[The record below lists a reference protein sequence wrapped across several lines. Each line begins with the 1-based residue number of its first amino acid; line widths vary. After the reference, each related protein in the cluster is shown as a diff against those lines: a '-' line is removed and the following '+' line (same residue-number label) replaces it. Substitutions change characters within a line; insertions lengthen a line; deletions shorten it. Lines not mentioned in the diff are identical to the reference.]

1 MDSHLIR
8 LENVT
13 KRFAN
18 VLANDNISMEIS
30 EGEIHALL
38 GENGAGKT
46 TLMNILSGRYQPDQ
60 GKIFLKG
67 KELRL
72 KSPKDALQNGI
83 GMVHQ
88 HFMLIENL
96 TVAEN
101 IILGMENQPLFFNKR
116 KIEENIEKISS
127 QYKLKV
133 NPESKI
139 WELSVGEQ
147 QKVEI
152 LKILYRKAKILIMD
166 EPTAVLTPPEIEELF
181 NTLKFLVRKG
191 HTVIFITH
199 KLEEVLEI
207 ANQITILRRGRVI
220 VKTSP
225 EHISSKREL
234 ARMMVGREVVLS
246 ITKKSIIP
254 GPPIISVNRL
264 SGLGKRGEVAF
275 REISFDVRKGEIF
288 TITGVSGNGQTELV
302 ETLVGLRKPLNGTIH
317 FHKLPKKENQ
327 RDVLWGYIPEDRV
340 KMGSAQGLSIME
352 NLILTNYSLFTK
364 NLFLMK
370 GKIKKNAYE
379 LINHYNI
386 FAESLK
392 MPARQLSGGNLQ
404 KLILARELSRN
415 PLLLIAH
422 QPTHG
427 LDIGATEEIW
437 EELIAFREKGAVLL
451 ISGDLKEVL
460 TLSDRIAV
468 IFRGRIMDI
477 FSGYDEE
484 KIGEIGL
491 LMAGVHKR

>member
-1 MDSHLIR
+1 
-8 LENVT
+8 
-13 KRFAN
+13 
-18 VLANDNISMEIS
+18 MEIS

-246 ITKKSIIP
+246 ITKKSITP

-275 REISFDVRKGEIF
+275 REI
-288 TITGVSGNGQTELV
+288 
-302 ETLVGLRKPLNGTIH
+302 
-317 FHKLPKKENQ
+317 
-327 RDVLWGYIPEDRV
+327 
-340 KMGSAQGLSIME
+340 
-352 NLILTNYSLFTK
+352 
-364 NLFLMK
+364 
-370 GKIKKNAYE
+370 
-379 LINHYNI
+379 
-386 FAESLK
+386 
-392 MPARQLSGGNLQ
+392 
-404 KLILARELSRN
+404 
-415 PLLLIAH
+415 
-422 QPTHG
+422 
-427 LDIGATEEIW
+427 
-437 EELIAFREKGAVLL
+437 
-451 ISGDLKEVL
+451 
-460 TLSDRIAV
+460 
-468 IFRGRIMDI
+468 
-477 FSGYDEE
+477 
-484 KIGEIGL
+484 
-491 LMAGVHKR
+491 